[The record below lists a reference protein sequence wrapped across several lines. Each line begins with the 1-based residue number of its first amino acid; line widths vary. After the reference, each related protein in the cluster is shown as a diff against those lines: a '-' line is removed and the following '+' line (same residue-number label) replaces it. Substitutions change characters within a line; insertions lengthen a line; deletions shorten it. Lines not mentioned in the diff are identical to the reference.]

1 MILKRKKKGKEKR
14 MEKGKGIGE
23 SDIICLWPARTL
35 AVFARNNQYP
45 GLSLM
50 GAVRSNAL
58 RCKN

>member
-1 MILKRKKKGKEKR
+1 MEKR
-14 MEKGKGIGE
+14 KGKGIGE

-50 GAVRSNAL
+50 GAVRCNAL